1 MVEEYGIAQIYD
13 RDAWGEHFLAHWFR
27 RFRLL
32 RRLKVREMP
41 SDQVRKGLPVSRL
54 LDLLR
59 HTAPIMQRCEWRDY
73 SD

>member
-54 LDLLR
+54 LDLIETHRANYAAVRVARLF
-59 HTAPIMQRCEWRDY
+59 
-73 SD
+73 